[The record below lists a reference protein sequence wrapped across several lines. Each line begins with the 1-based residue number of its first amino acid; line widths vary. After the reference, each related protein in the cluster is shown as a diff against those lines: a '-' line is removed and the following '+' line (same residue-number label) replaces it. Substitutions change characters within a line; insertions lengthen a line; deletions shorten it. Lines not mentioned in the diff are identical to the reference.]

1 MKSKI
6 LCIIFILVFCTSA
19 YSAENYS
26 AALENMHNNFQS
38 AYHSE
43 WNASDLS
50 LKLFNIVDR
59 VFSQNIKSLQ
69 YGTVSFQL
77 AMNRNSIIEKIQ
89 RDIFNAFRPEYERFL
104 GKFQETF
111 YRQTAQNI
119 SEVVNSKKALEIVNQ
134 ISYAMHNSS
143 RFVLEEEGEKR
154 LLENIWEQISPAISN
169 PFLSIGFML
178 IGLIIFWTK
187 GFLSKVFNLFHIDV
201 RLVRIILSFVGI
213 IIMILGL
220 YTTFRIFGNN
230 SLTSRV
236 VMYTNTKD
244 FYISELAGAYWSDI
258 ERKIQQVLL

>member
-6 LCIIFILVFCTSA
+6 LCIIFILVLCTSA

-50 LKLFNIVDR
+50 LKLFNTVDR

-134 ISYAMHNSS
+134 ISYAMHNSP
-143 RFVLEEEGEKR
+143 RFVLELVFSLDR
-154 LLENIWEQISPAISN
+154 FPIALIASN
-169 PFLSIGFML
+169 HLQRRRFVCNDQGKWRTSGCQ
-178 IGLIIFWTK
+178 GWT
-187 GFLSKVFNLFHIDV
+187 S
-201 RLVRIILSFVGI
+201 S
-213 IIMILGL
+213 
-220 YTTFRIFGNN
+220 
-230 SLTSRV
+230 
-236 VMYTNTKD
+236 
-244 FYISELAGAYWSDI
+244 
-258 ERKIQQVLL
+258 